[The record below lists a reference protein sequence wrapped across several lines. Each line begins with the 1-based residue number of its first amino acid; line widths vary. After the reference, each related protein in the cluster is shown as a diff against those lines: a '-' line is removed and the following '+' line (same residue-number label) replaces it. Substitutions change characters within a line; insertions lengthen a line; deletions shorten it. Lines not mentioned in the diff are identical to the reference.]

1 MQINIETHMTL
12 EAGVSSRLGEILSQ
26 SYKSCLLVIDSGF
39 CDTKIGERK
48 KRILSK
54 T

>member
-26 SYKSCLLVIDSGF
+26 SYKSCLLVI
-39 CDTKIGERK
+39 
-48 KRILSK
+48 ILAFATLK
-54 T
+54 